1 MSAGHTYLC
10 ASNFRRQPPT
20 TQSEDS
26 FLPPTAGRAWDI
38 GSSSEIFV
46 CDPMCIEVS
55 KLDAKEFV
63 GFLTLYVYVV
73 APGEIFREIQSKIF
87 EL

>member
-1 MSAGHTYLC
+1 MRQNHQFKQYVKGAGVT
-10 ASNFRRQPPT
+10 
-20 TQSEDS
+20 
-26 FLPPTAGRAWDI
+26 
-38 GSSSEIFV
+38 V
-46 CDPMCIEVS
+46 CIEVS

>member
-20 TQSEDS
+20 AQSEDS
-26 FLPPTAGRAWDI
+26 FLPLTAGRAWDI

-46 CDPMCIEVS
+46 CDPMVQS
-55 KLDAKEFV
+55 FV
-63 GFLTLYVYVV
+63 AGFNPLWQ
-73 APGEIFREIQSKIF
+73 G
-87 EL
+87 